1 VRVLVTGAS
10 GFAGRWLV
18 RELESA
24 RHVAIPAPRG
34 ADEDLWNV
42 GMMRAQLLDARPDA
56 VAHLAAVSFGPDAA
70 ADPDLAIQTNAGG
83 TQAIVDALASIDSR
97 IVLLVTGSSEVYGR
111 PDPADLPLKED
122 APLLATAPYGLSK
135 VAQETVA
142 VEGATRHGIPTAV
155 TRAFNHTGPGQRPMF
170 AAPAFA
176 RRVLDVQAGR
186 AAVIRAGNVD
196 VRRDLGDVRDV
207 VVAYRLLLELLH
219 SGETGPIVANV
230 ATGHAVS
237 MREVIARL
245 SRAAGIDAPIEV
257 DPALVREGDPPEI
270 RGDAGLLQ
278 SLTGWQPRLDLT
290 TTLQDLL
297 SSVAMD
303 QHPGLSRSRD
313 VG

>member
-1 VRVLVTGAS
+1 VRVLVTGAH
-10 GFAGRWLV
+10 GFAGRWLI

-24 RHVAIPAPRG
+24 GHVAIPAPRG

-42 GMMRAQLLDARPDA
+42 ARVRTQILDTRPDA

-111 PDPADLPLKED
+111 PDPTDLPLREE

-142 VEGATRHGIPTAV
+142 VEGAVRHGIPTAV

-186 AAVIRAGNVD
+186 ATVIRAGNVD

-207 VVAYRLLLELLH
+207 VVAYRLLLELLQR
-219 SGETGPIVANV
+219 GEAGPIVANV
-230 ATGHAVS
+230 ATGRSVS
-237 MREVIARL
+237 MREVITEL
-245 SRAAGIDAPIEV
+245 SRAAGVEAPIEV
-257 DPALVREGDPPEI
+257 DQALVRNNDPVEI
-270 RGDAGLLQ
+270 RGDAGLLRK
-278 SLTGWQPRLDLT
+278 LTGWEPRRPLSE
-290 TTLQDLL
+290 TLQDLL
-297 SSVAMD
+297 SSVAD
-303 QHPGLSRSRD
+303 ESR
-313 VG
+313 